1 MQYYIKWRGKI
12 DGPLSES
19 EVGQKIRRNEISRVA
34 LVSDDRTT
42 WKALAKTEIYKR
54 ITEEAT
60 AKVPPSKPDPV
71 KISPSTVPVPEP
83 ASAEEE
89 DEAPVMARQ
98 FALRPPMPSHGP
110 SFEELRRGYYPAQ
123 TMAGSPSQPF
133 NNYGRSNPAHRYDL
147 HDNSDV
153 SVRSRVAYQWLGFFF
168 GMYGIHNFYAG
179 RIDVAIIQLVLS
191 LIITATSTAQR
202 LGIFGDV
209 SFVVF
214 WSALVVSFFVIFWVW
229 IDIFTVD
236 KDSENRD
243 MPGQSIAGM
252 LLLFTVVLIVL
263 LGVLVAL
270 LMNTAA
276 NVIGI

>member
-19 EVGQKIRRNEISRVA
+19 EVEQRIRRNEISRVA

-54 ITEEAT
+54 IGEESA
-60 AKVPPSKPDPV
+60 AKAAPPKPDPV
-71 KISPSTVPVPEP
+71 KASPSAGP
-83 ASAEEE
+83 APGSTSTGKEEE
-89 DEAPVMARQ
+89 DDPPVMAYR
-98 FALRPPMPSHGP
+98 FAPSPPKPSYGP

-123 TMAGSPSQPF
+123 PMAGSPSQPF

-168 GMYGIHNFYAG
+168 GVYGIHNFYAG
-179 RIDVAIIQLVLS
+179 RIGVATMQLVLS
-191 LIITATSTAQR
+191 LIFTATSNAAR
-202 LGIFGDV
+202 LGIFGNV
-209 SFVVF
+209 SSSVF
-214 WSALVVSFFVIFWVW
+214 WGPLAASFFVIFWVW
-229 IDIFTVD
+229 IDLFTVD
-236 KDSENRD
+236 SDSENRI

-252 LLLFTVVLIVL
+252 LLLIPVVLIVL
-263 LGVLVAL
+263 AGVVAAL
-270 LMNTAA
+270 LMIAA
-276 NVIGI
+276 